1 MGASAGIGLCRILL
15 WSGLVVSARRASGW
29 FVRALIRFEPSIPL
43 ALTTGP
49 RREVRQCAGR
59 FVPCRVVCCA
69 RLAVSGRREWAAAHP
84 DPSPL
89 ADKIGQLS
97 DEIDQLRGLLR
108 QQGTEPEE
116 DTARPW
122 LCDAGLWT

>member
-1 MGASAGIGLCRILL
+1 LNLPYPWRSRPGR
-15 WSGLVVSARRASGW
+15 
-29 FVRALIRFEPSIPL
+29 
-43 ALTTGP
+43 
-49 RREVRQCAGR
+49 AGR
-59 FVPCRVVCCA
+59 SVNAPGDSFLAGFVCCA

-116 DTARPW
+116 DTA
-122 LCDAGLWT
+122 